1 MKPLRLESL
10 AYAHCDP
17 GDQDEQDRDQQSF
30 NRAVAVVRGKAEVSF
45 NEVNIFPA
53 PAIDP
58 FGVGAGSVDATL
70 GQVKFQ
76 SGKIPEGE
84 YPNLRDRLSELG
96 Q

>member
-1 MKPLRLESL
+1 MRTATPAIRMNRTAISKASIAPLPSSGEKPRCRSMKS
-10 AYAHCDP
+10 
-17 GDQDEQDRDQQSF
+17 
-30 NRAVAVVRGKAEVSF
+30 
-45 NEVNIFPA
+45 NIFPA